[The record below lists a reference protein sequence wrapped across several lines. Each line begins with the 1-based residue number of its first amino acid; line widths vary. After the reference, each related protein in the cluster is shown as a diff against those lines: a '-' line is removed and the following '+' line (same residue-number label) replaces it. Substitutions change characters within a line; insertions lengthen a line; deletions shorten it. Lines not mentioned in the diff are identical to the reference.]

1 MCIHSLPNSR
11 GDWGDWG
18 LYRTNKFTGFMG
30 FLENGHEIMN
40 HPNSLLSFPNVEGA
54 NNVSGEWIWEVYHPR
69 FALWLLFKFWFKCV
83 LLALVHEMNHGILEL
98 NALKIPNSVWSG
110 CLYHSLTLTSIFP
123 NFPSLEETYVSS
135 VFQLRYSPM
144 SKWGTRIICRLQ
156 CLLCRQAIWVWWWHI
171 IPSSGNKNTRR

>member
-1 MCIHSLPNSR
+1 
-11 GDWGDWG
+11 
-18 LYRTNKFTGFMG
+18 MG

-98 NALKIPNSVWSG
+98 NALKIPNSVWPG
-110 CLYHSLTLTSIFP
+110 CLYHSLTRTSIFP
-123 NFPSLEETYVSS
+123 KFPRLGRDLGDQCLSIKLFPHVKVRHQNNMQTCNASCVDRLSEFDGDTLFPSVETKTPEGKPWSGH
-135 VFQLRYSPM
+135 Q
-144 SKWGTRIICRLQ
+144 SKWVRL
-156 CLLCRQAIWVWWWHI
+156 LLGLSFKW
-171 IPSSGNKNTRR
+171 T